1 MIQWLPHIDATLNGI
16 ATVLLVTGYAL
27 IRRGKVDAHR
37 RTMLACFGVSVLFL
51 ICYLTYHFNEPSK
64 PFPKTGYPSWMR
76 YGYYVLLA
84 THVILAAIVPF
95 LAIRT
100 IYLGLRDRRVEHR
113 RLARWTFP
121 IWLYVSVTGVAVYI
135 ILYWLCP
142 PLKETAWSPWNAWC
156 IRPL

>member
-1 MIQWLPHIDATLNGI
+1 MIHWLPHIDATLNGI
-16 ATVLLVTGYAL
+16 ATVLLVTGYTL

-37 RTMLACFGVSVLFL
+37 RAMLACFGVSVLFL
-51 ICYLTYHFNEPSK
+51 TCYLIYHFNEPSK
-64 PFPKTGYPSWMR
+64 PFPKTGYPAWMR
-76 YGYYVLLA
+76 YGYYVLLG

-142 PLKETAWSPWNAWC
+142 PLTQTAWSH
-156 IRPL
+156 